1 MLTSAHNDDDVL
13 RLQRSWRQ
21 VFMDTCAKHR
31 ANRLKGMSPLAPL
44 VATRFRGPP
53 TEMPLGLSYSTLYGG
68 GPFPTKM
75 AMPAPSWGMP
85 PGSVYSQPMPP
96 GFGPTPGSLPVPWAQ
111 PSPMPMTRM
120 AAPPQ
125 PYGPFG
131 IPPPMGP
138 PGMALPRPVMP
149 PLGMQPPTR
158 MAQPPQGDLL
168 GAPPPATL
176 PAPLQPSRG
185 GVQKGGC
192 HLQ

>member
-13 RLQRSWRQ
+13 RVQRSWRQ

-53 TEMPLGLSYSTLYGG
+53 SETPPGLPYSTLYGG
-68 GPFPTKM
+68 GHPFPMKM

-85 PGSVYSQPMPP
+85 PM
-96 GFGPTPGSLPVPWAQ
+96 
-111 PSPMPMTRM
+111 
-120 AAPPQ
+120 
-125 PYGPFG
+125 
-131 IPPPMGP
+131 MGP

-168 GAPPPATL
+168 GAPPATL
-176 PAPLQPSRG
+176 PAPLQPSRAHLRG
-185 GVQKGGC
+185 GAQKGGC